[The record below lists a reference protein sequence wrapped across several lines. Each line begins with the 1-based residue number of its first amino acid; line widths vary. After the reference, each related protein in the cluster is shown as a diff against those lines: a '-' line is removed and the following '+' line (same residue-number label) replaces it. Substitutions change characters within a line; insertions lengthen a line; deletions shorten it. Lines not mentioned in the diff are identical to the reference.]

1 MDNIVLGRN
10 LNIISKPSPNFGKR
24 KKNKKP
30 SIIVIHYTAMKTA
43 TEALALLCDPKS
55 EVSCHYL
62 IDERGQ
68 IFSLVKEQYRAWVG
82 SEDPAGRG
90 LGSGLAKALRV
101 AGNA

>member
-1 MDNIVLGRN
+1 MGRN
-10 LNIISKPSPNFGKR
+10 LNIISKPSPNFVER

-55 EVSCHYL
+55 EVSCQYL

-68 IFSLVKEQYRAWVG
+68 IFSLVEEQYRAWH
-82 SEDPAGRG
+82 AGEG
-90 LGSGLAKALRV
+90 
-101 AGNA
+101 